1 MIYGR
6 PLKNKIQ
13 RGGVLAKTTDILK
26 LFLFSLQ
33 VELMQSFTKAR
44 LLTQKYPQ
52 AHKEYPLVVQTPEK
66 TSAFVG
72 QR

>member
-1 MIYGR
+1 MVG
-6 PLKNKIQ
+6 PWKI
-13 RGGVLAKTTDILK
+13 RFSGGGFLAKTTDILK